1 VLDPSALE
9 GRPGHILLAEDNPLN
24 QRVAT
29 AMLENLGFRIDV
41 VADGAEAVKAATMT
55 PYRAILMDCQI
66 PVLDGYRAT
75 AEIRRLEGLSRRT
88 PVIAVTAS
96 DSDLD
101 QQRCLAAG
109 MDDYL
114 TKPLS
119 LQALAHVLARWAPS
133 GLNATTPDDPSPG
146 AVSATP
152 IDVVRPAEIAG
163 LALDAQV
170 VGRLER
176 LGKTAGEDLM
186 GQLSILFL
194 ADADAAIVAL
204 REALA
209 GDDADALIRSAHTLS
224 GASANLGATDL
235 ARLCAALAM
244 EGASGDLIGGGTQ
257 LEAVEAELGRVRF
270 ALGERTSMP

>member
-1 VLDPSALE
+1 VLDPSAWE
-9 GRPGHILLAEDNPLN
+9 GRPGHVLLAEDNPLN

-29 AMLENLGFRIDV
+29 AMLENLGFRIDI

-66 PVLDGYRAT
+66 PGLDGYQAT
-75 AEIRRLEGLSRRT
+75 AEIRRLEGVSRRT

-101 QQRCLAAG
+101 QKRCLAAG

-119 LQALAHVLARWAPS
+119 LKALAEALHRWAPRRS
-133 GLNATTPDDPSPG
+133 DPTMAVASAEVLPATRLG
-146 AVSATP
+146 
-152 IDVVRPAEIAG
+152 VVRSPDTAG

-186 GQLSILFL
+186 GQLSTLFL

-244 EGASGDLIGGGTQ
+244 EGASGDLIGGGMQ

-270 ALGERTSMP
+270 ALGARTSMP